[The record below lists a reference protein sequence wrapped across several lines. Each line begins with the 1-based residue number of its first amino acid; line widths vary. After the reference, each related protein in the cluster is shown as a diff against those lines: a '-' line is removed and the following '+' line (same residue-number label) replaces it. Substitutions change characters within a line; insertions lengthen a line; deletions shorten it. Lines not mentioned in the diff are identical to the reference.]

1 MSSEIA
7 VKRTLSMQ
15 IKAAKTL
22 SNVLN
27 PFGVAAITSIV
38 LSWFSPMGIG
48 PTMSPLSSASIGI
61 LTLCIFPFLPVVYSA
76 KSGKTDLDVSEVGKR
91 VPLYGLGLLG
101 YALGAMVFL
110 LLGNWLM
117 SAMALAYLCVGMSM
131 LLITLA
137 WKISAHTAGVAGP
150 TTALVFVF
158 GIWVV
163 PLYLLSL
170 LMIWARVRLRAHTLS
185 QAVAGILVAI
195 LVTSLVFM
203 AFYLPWPHF

>member
-1 MSSEIA
+1 
-7 VKRTLSMQ
+7 MQ

-27 PFGVAAITSIV
+27 PFGVAAIISIV

-158 GIWVV
+158 GMWVV

>member
-1 MSSEIA
+1 M
-7 VKRTLSMQ
+7 
-15 IKAAKTL
+15 
-22 SNVLN
+22 
-27 PFGVAAITSIV
+27 
-38 LSWFSPMGIG
+38 
-48 PTMSPLSSASIGI
+48 
-61 LTLCIFPFLPVVYSA
+61 PVVYSA

-117 SAMALAYLCVGMSM
+117 SAMALAYLCVGMGM

-158 GIWVV
+158 GMWVV

>member
-1 MSSEIA
+1 
-7 VKRTLSMQ
+7 MQ

-27 PFGVAAITSIV
+27 PFGVAAIISIV
-38 LSWFSPMGIG
+38 LSWFSPMGSG

-158 GIWVV
+158 GMWVV

-185 QAVAGILVAI
+185 QAVAGMLVAI

>member
-1 MSSEIA
+1 M
-7 VKRTLSMQ
+7 KRTLSMQ

-27 PFGVAAITSIV
+27 PFGVAAIISIV

-117 SAMALAYLCVGMSM
+117 SAMALAYLCVGMGM

-158 GIWVV
+158 GMWVV

-185 QAVAGILVAI
+185 QAAAGILVAI

>member
-1 MSSEIA
+1 
-7 VKRTLSMQ
+7 MQ

-27 PFGVAAITSIV
+27 PFGVAAIISIV

-158 GIWVV
+158 GMWVV

-185 QAVAGILVAI
+185 QAVAGMLVAI